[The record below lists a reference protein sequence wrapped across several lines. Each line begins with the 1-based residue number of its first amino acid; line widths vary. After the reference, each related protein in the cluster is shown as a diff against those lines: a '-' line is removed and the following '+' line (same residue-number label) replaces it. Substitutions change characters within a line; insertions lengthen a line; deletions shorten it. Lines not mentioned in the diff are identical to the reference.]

1 MEIIKIGHWI
11 YAIIA
16 SGIYIL
22 FILWSYRK
30 EMGYIKW
37 FNFKPLPIIL
47 WCGLLLLFIIMTS

>member
-1 MEIIKIGHWI
+1 MEVIQTGHWI

-30 EMGYIKW
+30 ELGYIKW
-37 FNFKPLPIIL
+37 FNLKPLPIIL